1 MNLAYL
7 LTGGNL
13 GNREELLSKAAHLIQ
28 QKCGNIL
35 RKSSIYETSPWGLTN
50 QPGFLNQV
58 LEVETSF
65 GAEHLMEKLLLIE
78 EDMGRKRAEKYGPR
92 TIDIDILL
100 FNQDQIHTESV
111 TIPHPRIHERR
122 FVLVP
127 LCELDSSLMHPVF
140 NQTMSNL
147 LENCSDIGIVKKFSS
162 NN

>member
-13 GNREELLSKAAHLIQ
+13 GNREELLLKASNLIQ
-28 QKCGNIL
+28 LNCGNIL
-35 RKSSIYETSPWGLTN
+35 KKSSIYETTPWGILN

-58 LEVETSF
+58 LVLETVL
-65 GAEHLMEKLLLIE
+65 AADQLMEKLLLIE
-78 EDMGRKRAEKYGPR
+78 EEMGRKRAEKYGPR

-100 FNQDQIHTESV
+100 FNQDQIHTTSV

-127 LCELDSSLMHPVF
+127 LCEIDPNLSHPVF
-140 NQTMSNL
+140 KKTMNNL
-147 LENCSDIGIVKKFSS
+147 LESCSDEGIVKKFST
-162 NN
+162 N